1 MAECTLY
8 GWFGWA
14 IQAFLVLVC
23 FTSLVIK
30 RYRERPQRPWVI
42 FLLDVS
48 KQALSAS
55 LAHTMNL
62 LIATLLTHLESSNQ
76 CIWYF
81 VNLTVDTSLGVLLCY
96 LLVRGFEGWTVR
108 RGWERVRTGEYW
120 RAGKLDYVGWAM
132 QVGVWTVILSSVKW
146 TLFLGIYWNA
156 DLLSTYGDTL
166 LGWMDEYPRLE
177 LVVVMIVVPAVM
189 NCAQFWLQDTFLK
202 GKSEERQA
210 LQVIELATV

>member
-1 MAECTLY
+1 
-8 GWFGWA
+8 
-14 IQAFLVLVC
+14 VC

-132 QVGVWTVILSSVKW
+132 QVGVWIMYMVAYASRCFWVFIGTQTCSAPTETRCWAGWTSTLDWNSS
-146 TLFLGIYWNA
+146 
-156 DLLSTYGDTL
+156 
-166 LGWMDEYPRLE
+166 
-177 LVVVMIVVPAVM
+177 
-189 NCAQFWLQDTFLK
+189 
-202 GKSEERQA
+202 
-210 LQVIELATV
+210 